1 MIRWLQ
7 VHYPHA
13 VLASGFDD
21 AIIGMLHRPRRHA
34 VAVYDYRRM
43 VEMVEREGVSTGEAV
58 AYLEVY
64 RYGAFRR
71 LEAGGGL
78 VEGHPILNGLDMLG
92 VVRHEKG
99 G

>member
-7 VHYPHA
+7 VHYQRA
-13 VLASGFDD
+13 VLARGFDD

-34 VAVYDYRRM
+34 VAVYDFRRM

-58 AYLEVY
+58 EHLDVYLWC
-64 RYGAFRR
+64 AFRR
-71 LEAGGGL
+71 LEAGDL
-78 VEGHPILNGLDMLG
+78 VEGEPLYVI
-92 VVRHEKG
+92 RHEEG